1 VLGNPFAQTPLST
14 TLKAEAISFALP
26 RTVIGS
32 VQQNGNQI
40 VMMPMLIDLNADGLD
55 DLAYS
60 MPSGGGGWQQ
70 FVALAS
76 GENTFQVVYSCTL
89 AQSAPPSYRGHCAG

>member
-1 VLGNPFAQTPLST
+1 MKSVFAKSTVALCLGLLIGLAFQVTFTKFTEPALATVSLNPVTLEVLGNPFAQTPLST

-40 VMMPMLIDLNADGLD
+40 VMMPMLI
-55 DLAYS
+55 
-60 MPSGGGGWQQ
+60 
-70 FVALAS
+70 
-76 GENTFQVVYSCTL
+76 
-89 AQSAPPSYRGHCAG
+89 